1 MLRNLSLCRC
11 RAGGLPLLACLVLA
25 ALPSAARADAEDPVP
40 RLAGPVLRGP
50 ADAQLGAASYAVVFG
65 EGGRVAHV
73 ELALPLSSAAGGE
86 AQVAF
91 GVRGVWQLLAWADGT
106 PVAVEDAASAM
117 PGGGPFDRQFLV
129 RLPLAP
135 GAPVQLLVR
144 ALGDTQGSEREPSL
158 TYPQATFV
166 LNRLLEAPRA
176 RSVEIQPGTAGAG
189 ELRLRVETV
198 PPQWPEAPVAGE
210 MTEENGRW
218 VLEGPVVAD
227 LAVPIEVAAIEGE
240 YAAPRNWGITF
251 GIGAAVDWA
260 RLYGVVG
267 CNDDPPPAAGESCV
281 SERNGWYSPD
291 AGDPASR
298 VWFRGAFAYTFD
310 PHWLFEVGVE
320 GDFAGALEL
329 PLVFTWYPQDGS
341 PGLYDIFGDY
351 HFILGLA
358 VQLINNRMPE
368 DHGFD
373 PRPFVR
379 LGAGVRF
386 LLVTLDLVYELAPPV
401 GDWDGRYGGLQHK
414 ILITLPF
421 RF

>member
-1 MLRNLSLCRC
+1 MLRSVSVSGF
-11 RAGGLPLLACLVLA
+11 RAGVLPVLACLGLA
-25 ALPSAARADAEDPVP
+25 VCVPAARAAADDPVP
-40 RLAGPVLRGP
+40 QLAGPVLLGP
-50 ADAQLGAASYAVVFG
+50 GDAQIGAASYGVVFG

-73 ELALPLSSAAGGE
+73 ELTLPVASPAGGE

-91 GVRGVWQLLAWADGT
+91 GVRGVWQLLAWADGA
-106 PVAVEDAASAM
+106 PIAVEEAASATLA
-117 PGGGPFDRQFLV
+117 GGPFDRQLLV
-129 RLPLAP
+129 RVPLAP
-135 GAPVQLLVR
+135 GVPAQLIVR
-144 ALGDTQGSEREPSL
+144 ALGDTQGSEREPQL

-176 RSVEIQPGTAGAG
+176 RVVELQPGAAGSG

-210 MTEENGRW
+210 MTEVNGRW

-251 GIGAAVDWA
+251 GVGAAVDWA
-260 RLYGVVG
+260 RQRGASSG
-267 CNDDPPPAAGESCV
+267 PTEN
-281 SERNGWYSPD
+281 WYTPD
-291 AGDPASR
+291 FADPASR
-298 VWFRGAFAYTFD
+298 VWFRGAFAYAFH
-310 PHWLFEVGVE
+310 PQWLFEAGVD

-329 PLVFTWYPQDGS
+329 PFLFTWFPQDGS
-341 PGLYDIFGDY
+341 PGLYDIFADY
-351 HFILGLA
+351 HFIFGVA
-358 VQLINNRMPE
+358 VQLINNRMPV
-368 DHGFD
+368 DSSFD

-379 LGAGVRF
+379 IGAGVRF
-386 LLVTLDLVYELAPPV
+386 LLVTLDVCYEIAPPV

-414 ILITLPF
+414 LLITLPF

>member
-1 MLRNLSLCRC
+1 MVRSVSVSRV
-11 RAGGLPLLACLVLA
+11 RPGVMPVLACLGLA
-25 ALPSAARADAEDPVP
+25 VCAATARAAADDPVP
-40 RLAGPVLRGP
+40 RLAGPVLLGP
-50 ADAQLGAASYAVVFG
+50 ADARLGAASYGVAFG

-73 ELALPLSSAAGGE
+73 ELVLPLSSVAGGE
-86 AQVAF
+86 AQIAF
-91 GVRGVWQLLAWADGT
+91 GARGLWQLLAWVDGA
-106 PVAVEDAASAM
+106 PVAIDDTATPM

-129 RLPLAP
+129 RVLLAP
-135 GAPVQLLVR
+135 GVPSQLVVR
-144 ALGDTQGSEREPSL
+144 ALGDTQGSEREPEL

-176 RSVEIQPGTAGAG
+176 RAIELQPGTAGEG

-210 MTEENGRW
+210 MVEENGRW

-251 GIGAAVDWA
+251 GVGAAVDWA
-260 RLYGVVG
+260 RMYGVVG
-267 CNDDPPPAAGESCV
+267 CNDTPPIPATGCV
-281 SERNGWYSPD
+281 DERRGWFTAAHD
-291 AGDPASR
+291 DPASR

-310 PHWLFEVGVE
+310 PHWLFEVGVD

-329 PLVFTWYPQDGS
+329 PFVFTWFPQDGS
-341 PGLYDIFGDY
+341 PGLYDLFGDY
-351 HFILGLA
+351 HFIFGLA

-368 DHGFD
+368 DYGFD

-379 LGAGVRF
+379 IGGGVRF
-386 LLVTLDLVYELAPPV
+386 LLVTIDVVYELAPPV
-401 GDWDGRYGGLQHK
+401 GDWSGRYGGLQHK
-414 ILITLPF
+414 LLINLPF